1 MMTFAQR
8 LKELRTEKGMS
19 LGDVAFY
26 LNIQRATVYKYE
38 HGIITN
44 IPPERVHQLAILF
57 GVSRPYLMGWSK
69 ERKGDPGDNLE
80 IVADK
85 LRTPIIKQ
93 FDIKN
98 STVYWKPVGK
108 KTIDCTTAA
117 TQAYRA
123 LIKFNV
129 CRTPIYPQQI
139 LQASNRATIISYEDE
154 EELDDV
160 CGTNAI
166 ISTSQSDLV
175 MSSVI
180 ADDEEHEQ
188 YLFTVKRNAPL
199 GKLKLAI
206 AVEMGHIY
214 LGHGVNMLGSEKA
227 IREAECFALHLEF
240 PRPMIKLLQEHGVI
254 LTKTTF
260 SRIFGDCEWCLD
272 NILKADPVKVSPELN
287 RLVKEQFT
295 QYVNRLEDIG
305 IFLIEP
311 KGEELDLSRYM
322 AGYEE

>member
-1 MMTFAQR
+1 M
-8 LKELRTEKGMS
+8 
-19 LGDVAFY
+19 
-26 LNIQRATVYKYE
+26 
-38 HGIITN
+38 
-44 IPPERVHQLAILF
+44 
-57 GVSRPYLMGWSK
+57 
-69 ERKGDPGDNLE
+69 
-80 IVADK
+80 
-85 LRTPIIKQ
+85 
-93 FDIKN
+93 
-98 STVYWKPVGK
+98 
-108 KTIDCTTAA
+108 
-117 TQAYRA
+117 
-123 LIKFNV
+123 IKFNV

-139 LQASNRATIISYEDE
+139 LQASNRATIISYENE

-214 LGHGVNMLGSEKA
+214 LGHGINMLGSEKA

-240 PRPMIKLLQEHGVI
+240 PRPMIRLLQEHDVV

-272 NILKADPVKVSPELN
+272 SILNADPVKVSPELN

-295 QYVNRLEDIG
+295 PYVNRLDDIG
-305 IFLIEP
+305 VFLIEP

-322 AGYEE
+322 KGYEE

>member
-1 MMTFAQR
+1 MTFAER
-8 LKELRTEKGMS
+8 LNELRMENKMS
-19 LGDVAFY
+19 LGDVASY
-26 LNIQRATVYKYE
+26 LNVQRATVYKYE

-44 IPPERVHQLAILF
+44 IPPDKVHALANLF
-57 GVSRPYLMGWSK
+57 GVTRPYLMGWSN
-69 ERKGDPGDNLE
+69 ERKSNPEDNLE

-85 LRTPIIKQ
+85 LRTPITKQ

-98 STVYWKPVGK
+98 STIYWKPAGK
-108 KTIDCTTAA
+108 SAIDCTTAA

-206 AVEMGHIY
+206 AVEIGHIY

-240 PRPMIKLLQEHGVI
+240 PRPMIRILQERNVI
-254 LTKTTF
+254 LTKITF

-295 QYVNRLEDIG
+295 PYVDRLDDIG
-305 IFLIEP
+305 VFLIEP
-311 KGEELDLSRYM
+311 KGDELDLSKYM